1 MTKNQESIVDNAV
14 YDRNSPIYAGCGCLV
29 LLMLC
34 IGIITVIAL
43 LFWSDRSS
51 LAQARHKKQLQAR
64 SYLYSMNKIQQAY
77 FAEKS
82 VFSTSIKEVGIKT
95 ETENYK
101 YFIFSTKIA
110 VFNYGVS
117 KQKDVKSYVGGVF
130 VIPAAKQVDLNSYN
144 MTMTTTSILC
154 IADSP
159 GTIKPPEPTNQN
171 GKIACGTGTT
181 EVTR

>member
-1 MTKNQESIVDNAV
+1 MTKNQKSSISDTNG
-14 YDRNSPIYAGCGCLV
+14 GCGCL
-29 LLMLC
+29 LLLIC
-34 IGIITVIAL
+34 IGVMGAIAL

-51 LAQARHKKQLQAR
+51 LAQARYKEQLQAK
-64 SYLYSMNKIQQAY
+64 YHVTAMNKAQQSY
-77 FAEKS
+77 YDYAEKGA
-82 VFSTSIKEVGIKT
+82 FSTSVEALEIGAKT

-171 GKIACGTGTT
+171 GKIACGKGTT
-181 EVTR
+181 EVTK